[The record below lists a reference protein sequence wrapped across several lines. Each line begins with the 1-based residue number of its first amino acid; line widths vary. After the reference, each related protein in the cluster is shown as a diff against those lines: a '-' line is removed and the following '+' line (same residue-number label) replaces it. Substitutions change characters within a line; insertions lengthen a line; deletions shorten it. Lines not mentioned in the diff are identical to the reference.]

1 MDRPC
6 PSRFVEHRWGGLKP
20 ARSFS
25 PARYNER
32 LIRISLAR
40 RLSVFVLFAV
50 SACAQTLPANWRVHP
65 AGTQIALDPLPVSAA
80 LSPDGKF
87 LLSLN
92 AGARPSISVVD
103 ASALKETARVPM
115 ADAGLGLAFSPDGR
129 RIYAGGGARNAVLE
143 FTFSPA
149 GELKAS
155 REISAG
161 QPAAMNFIGDVA
173 VSPDGRTLL
182 AADLF
187 HDRVLAINAQS
198 GQITATLKSGRRP
211 YRILFHP
218 DGQSYFVSSW
228 ADASVYEY
236 SLPSGTEMAR
246 ARVGAHPAEMVLSNR
261 KIPDEQNTWQYRLFV
276 AAANTNDVFVIG
288 VSPGKELNVLETLNV
303 GFGAL
308 QPAGMTPSSV
318 ALSADQT
325 RLFIACSDTNAV
337 AVADISET
345 RSRLAGF
352 VPAGAHPT
360 AVRVL
365 SGGRLA
371 VLNGHGSGM
380 SVIDAPSDE
389 MLPEYTRAATALTP
403 YRASFADSLPEQR
416 SSIEHV
422 IYILMDGPSS
432 SASGSNTAKLAREF
446 VRLDGFHPAGETRPE
461 ALNWAVAAIA
471 PDFTA
476 LLAPAFAAGR
486 LHYNGFESGEPA
498 NLPPAG
504 YLWSN
509 ALSAGLSV
517 RNYGLFVENKPVAGA
532 DGVQVARVK
541 EPSLQGVTNMKYRG
555 TDPQAFLDDLK
566 QFESASMPNLIMLSS
581 SSDAALGRI
590 VEAVTKT
597 KFWPQTAIFVINLAG
612 PAPAL
617 LALSPYTHRG
627 AVDPTAYDQ
636 SSVLRTIE
644 LILNLRPMTV
654 FDFSARSLA
663 AAFVSTPN
671 NAPYSPEPTH

>member
-1 MDRPC
+1 
-6 PSRFVEHRWGGLKP
+6 
-20 ARSFS
+20 
-25 PARYNER
+25 
-32 LIRISLAR
+32 
-40 RLSVFVLFAV
+40 
-50 SACAQTLPANWRVHP
+50 
-65 AGTQIALDPLPVSAA
+65 
-80 LSPDGKF
+80 
-87 LLSLN
+87 
-92 AGARPSISVVD
+92 
-103 ASALKETARVPM
+103 
-115 ADAGLGLAFSPDGR
+115 
-129 RIYAGGGARNAVLE
+129 
-143 FTFSPA
+143 
-149 GELKAS
+149 
-155 REISAG
+155 
-161 QPAAMNFIGDVA
+161 
-173 VSPDGRTLL
+173 
-182 AADLF
+182 
-187 HDRVLAINAQS
+187 
-198 GQITATLKSGRRP
+198 
-211 YRILFHP
+211 
-218 DGQSYFVSSW
+218 
-228 ADASVYEY
+228 
-236 SLPSGTEMAR
+236 
-246 ARVGAHPAEMVLSNR
+246 
-261 KIPDEQNTWQYRLFV
+261 
-276 AAANTNDVFVIG
+276 
-288 VSPGKELNVLETLNV
+288 
-303 GFGAL
+303 
-308 QPAGMTPSSV
+308 
-318 ALSADQT
+318 
-325 RLFIACSDTNAV
+325 
-337 AVADISET
+337 
-345 RSRLAGF
+345 
-352 VPAGAHPT
+352 
-360 AVRVL
+360 
-365 SGGRLA
+365 
-371 VLNGHGSGM
+371 
-380 SVIDAPSDE
+380 
-389 MLPEYTRAATALTP
+389 
-403 YRASFADSLPEQR
+403 
-416 SSIEHV
+416 
-422 IYILMDGPSS
+422 MDGPSS